1 MRARKL
7 FESTDDLTRTRA
19 FVAAMIILQ
28 TKGPI
33 HHSTLLGTE
42 IIWTR
47 RIPTAATCG
56 CYVYINPDFWRS
68 LPTDGQRAFL
78 LAHEVSHIIFRHCQR
93 SKAYRKRGFFSHD
106 MKWDGHLY
114 NVAGDYV
121 INADLVAMGF
131 EPIPEGLYSDKYQR
145 DDVVDAVYADLYRD
159 APEPEEGGSDP
170 TGGQPD
176 PDGDSEDGQAG
187 DPSTNPA
194 PAGDDQGADQG
205 DDQDGDSDSGA
216 DGDATD
222 DKSTAGKLPTAAG
235 HDYHLEPEYEG
246 TPEEQAEAE
255 AEDIRDIEQAIDRA
269 IDQMAEEGVDIDAIP
284 ENLRDEGTRHTSDK
298 RSDVDWNVELADWV
312 TKIGKGEKTSLS
324 RINVRRYATIGVI
337 SPSTIGEFRR
347 LAVISDISG
356 SVYDSPFHAYRN
368 ELAAIQDAINPTEG
382 VMVLWTNHAVQ
393 HVDEAFSSDELLNLP
408 MPYKCGGTRMS
419 EGLDWLEQN
428 GVETDLVMVFTDGE
442 LIDSDWERLAGA
454 ENLLV
459 VLDRTPDTYTSRQMK
474 RVGVDHIVAEA
485 A

>member
-7 FESTDDLTRTRA
+7 FESTDDLSRTRA

-28 TKGPI
+28 TKGAI

-42 IIWTR
+42 IIWTYAV
-47 RIPTAATCG
+47 PTAATDG
-56 CYVYINPDFWRS
+56 VYVYINPDFWRS
-68 LPTDGQRAFL
+68 LPTDGQRALL
-78 LAHEVSHIIFRHCQR
+78 LAHEVSHIIFRHPQR
-93 SKAYRKRGFFSHD
+93 GKAYRKRGFFSHD

-145 DDVVDAVYADLYRD
+145 DDVVDSVYADLYRD
-159 APEPEEGGSDP
+159 KPEPE
-170 TGGQPD
+170 TGDAPQGQPD
-176 PDGDSEDGQAG
+176 PDGDSEDVQAG
-187 DPSTNPA
+187 DPSTPT
-194 PAGDDQGADQG
+194 PAGDDQDADS
-205 DDQDGDSDSGA
+205 GDSAA
-216 DGDATD
+216 DDNATD
-222 DKSTAGKLPTAAG
+222 NMSEGSLPAPAG

-255 AEDIRDIEQAIDRA
+255 AEDIHDIEQAIDRA
-269 IDQMAEEGVDIDAIP
+269 IDQMGEEGADIDAIP
-284 ENLRDEGTRHTSDK
+284 ENIRGEGTRHTSDK
-298 RSDVDWNVELADWV
+298 RSDIDWNVELADWV

-324 RINVRRYATIGVI
+324 RINVRRYATLGVI

-382 VMVLWTNHAVQ
+382 VMVLWTNHTVQ
-393 HVDEAFSSDELLNLP
+393 RVDEAFSSDELLNLP
-408 MPYKCGGTRMS
+408 MPYKCGGTRMG

-428 GVETDLVMVFTDGE
+428 GVETDLVMVFTDGG
-442 LIDSDWERLAGA
+442 LMDSDWERLAGA

>member
-7 FESTDDLTRTRA
+7 FESTDDLSRTRS

-42 IIWTR
+42 IIWTYAV
-47 RIPTAATCG
+47 PTAATDG
-56 CYVYINPDFWRS
+56 VYVYINPDFWRS

-78 LAHEVSHIIFRHCQR
+78 LAHEVSHIIFRHPQR
-93 SKAYRKRGFFSHD
+93 GKAYRKRGFFSHD

-145 DDVVDAVYADLYRD
+145 DDVVDSVYADLYRD
-159 APEPEEGGSDP
+159 KPAPE
-170 TGGQPD
+170 TGDAPQGQPD
-176 PDGDSEDGQAG
+176 PEGDSGTGTG
-187 DPSTNPA
+187 DSPTEPT
-194 PAGDDQGADQG
+194 PAGDDQDADS
-205 DDQDGDSDSGA
+205 GDSAA
-216 DGDATD
+216 DDNATD
-222 DKSTAGKLPTAAG
+222 NMSEGNLPAPAG
-235 HDYHLEPEYEG
+235 HDYHLEPDYEG

-255 AEDIRDIEQAIDRA
+255 AEDIHDIEQAIDRA
-269 IDQMAEEGVDIDAIP
+269 IDQMGEEGADIDTIP
-284 ENLRDEGTRHTSDK
+284 EHIRGEGNRHTSDK
-298 RSDVDWNVELADWV
+298 RSDVNWNVELADWV

-324 RINVRRYATIGVI
+324 RINVRRYATLGVI
-337 SPSTIGEFRR
+337 SPSSIGEFRR

-356 SVYDSPFHAYRN
+356 SVYDSPFYAYRN

-393 HVDEAFSSDELLNLP
+393 RVDEAFSSDELLNLP
-408 MPYKCGGTRMS
+408 MPYKCGGTRMY

-442 LIDSDWERLAGA
+442 LMDSDWERLAGA

>member
-7 FESTDDLTRTRA
+7 FESTDDLSRTRA

-28 TKGPI
+28 TKGAI

-42 IIWTR
+42 IIWTYAV
-47 RIPTAATCG
+47 PTAATDG
-56 CYVYINPDFWRS
+56 VYVYINPDFWRS

-78 LAHEVSHIIFRHCQR
+78 LAHEVSHIIFRHPQR
-93 SKAYRKRGFFSHD
+93 GKAYRKRGFFSHD

-145 DDVVDAVYADLYRD
+145 DDVVDSVYADLYRD
-159 APEPEEGGSDP
+159 KPEPE
-170 TGGQPD
+170 TGDAPQGQPD
-176 PDGDSEDGQAG
+176 PDGDSEDVQAG
-187 DPSTNPA
+187 DPSTPT
-194 PAGDDQGADQG
+194 PAGDDQDADS
-205 DDQDGDSDSGA
+205 GDSAA
-216 DGDATD
+216 DDNATD
-222 DKSTAGKLPTAAG
+222 NMSEGSLPAPAG

-255 AEDIRDIEQAIDRA
+255 AEDIHDIEQAIDRA
-269 IDQMAEEGVDIDAIP
+269 IDQMAEEGTDIDAIP
-284 ENLRDEGTRHTSDK
+284 ENLRGEGTRHTSDK
-298 RSDVDWNVELADWV
+298 RSDVNWNVELADWV

-324 RINVRRYATIGVI
+324 RINVRRYATLGVI

-368 ELAAIQDAINPTEG
+368 ELAAIQDAISPTEG

-393 HVDEAFSSDELLNLP
+393 RVDEAFSSDELLNLP

-442 LIDSDWERLAGA
+442 LMDSDWERLAGA

>member
-7 FESTDDLTRTRA
+7 FESTDDLSRTRA

-28 TKGPI
+28 TKGAI

-42 IIWTR
+42 IIWTYAV
-47 RIPTAATCG
+47 PTAATDG
-56 CYVYINPDFWRS
+56 VYVYINPDFWRS

-78 LAHEVSHIIFRHCQR
+78 LAHEVSHIIFRHPQR
-93 SKAYRKRGFFSHD
+93 GKAYRKRGFFSHD

-145 DDVVDAVYADLYRD
+145 DDVVDSVYADLYRD
-159 APEPEEGGSDP
+159 KPEPE
-170 TGGQPD
+170 TGDAPQGQPD
-176 PDGDSEDGQAG
+176 PDGDSEDVQAG
-187 DPSTNPA
+187 DPSTPT
-194 PAGDDQGADQG
+194 PAGDDQDADS
-205 DDQDGDSDSGA
+205 GDSAA
-216 DGDATD
+216 DDNATD
-222 DKSTAGKLPTAAG
+222 NMSEGSLPAPAG

-255 AEDIRDIEQAIDRA
+255 AEDIHDIEQAIDRA
-269 IDQMAEEGVDIDAIP
+269 IDQMGEEGADIDAIP
-284 ENLRDEGTRHTSDK
+284 ENIRGEGTRHTSDK
-298 RSDVDWNVELADWV
+298 RSDIDWNVELADWV

-324 RINVRRYATIGVI
+324 RINVRRYATLGVI

-382 VMVLWTNHAVQ
+382 VMVLWTNHTVQ
-393 HVDEAFSSDELLNLP
+393 RVDEAFSSDELLNLP
-408 MPYKCGGTRMS
+408 MPYKCGGTRMG

-428 GVETDLVMVFTDGE
+428 GVETDLVMVFTDGG
-442 LIDSDWERLAGA
+442 LMDSDWERLAGA

>member
-7 FESTDDLTRTRA
+7 FESTDDLSRTRA

-28 TKGPI
+28 TKGAI

-42 IIWTR
+42 IIWTYAV
-47 RIPTAATCG
+47 PTAATDG
-56 CYVYINPDFWRS
+56 VYVYINPDFWRS

-78 LAHEVSHIIFRHCQR
+78 LAHEVSHIIFRHPQR
-93 SKAYRKRGFFSHD
+93 GKAYRKRGFFSHD

-145 DDVVDAVYADLYRD
+145 DDVVDSVYADLYRD
-159 APEPEEGGSDP
+159 KPEPE
-170 TGGQPD
+170 TGDAPQGQPD
-176 PDGDSEDGQAG
+176 PDGDSEDVQAG
-187 DPSTNPA
+187 DPSTPT
-194 PAGDDQGADQG
+194 PAGDDQDADS
-205 DDQDGDSDSGA
+205 GDSAA
-216 DGDATD
+216 DDNATD
-222 DKSTAGKLPTAAG
+222 NMSEGSLPAPAG

-255 AEDIRDIEQAIDRA
+255 AEDIHDIEQAIDRA
-269 IDQMAEEGVDIDAIP
+269 IDQMGEEGADIDAIP
-284 ENLRDEGTRHTSDK
+284 ENIRGEGTRHTSDK
-298 RSDVDWNVELADWV
+298 RSDVNWNVELADWV

-324 RINVRRYATIGVI
+324 RINVRRYATLGVI

-382 VMVLWTNHAVQ
+382 VMVLWTNHTVQ
-393 HVDEAFSSDELLNLP
+393 RVDEAFSSDELLNLP
-408 MPYKCGGTRMS
+408 MPYKCGGTRMG

-428 GVETDLVMVFTDGE
+428 GVETDLVMVFTDGG
-442 LIDSDWERLAGA
+442 LMDSDWERLAGA

>member
-7 FESTDDLTRTRA
+7 FESTDDLSRTRA

-28 TKGPI
+28 TKGAI

-42 IIWTR
+42 IIWTHA
-47 RIPTAATCG
+47 IPTAATDG
-56 CYVYINPDFWRS
+56 VYVYINPDFWRS

-78 LAHEVSHIIFRHCQR
+78 LAHEVSHIIFRHPQR
-93 SKAYRKRGFFSHD
+93 GKAYRKRGFFSPN

-145 DDVVDAVYADLYRD
+145 DDVVDSVYADLYRD
-159 APEPEEGGSDP
+159 KPESGEAPQ
-170 TGGQPD
+170 GQPD
-176 PDGDSEDGQAG
+176 SNGDGEDEQAV
-187 DPSTNPA
+187 DPSANPA
-194 PAGDDQGADQG
+194 PAGGDQGT
-205 DDQDGDSDSGA
+205 DQDADSDSVAG
-216 DGDATD
+216 DDATD
-222 DKSTAGKLPTAAG
+222 DKSTADKLPTAAG

-246 TPEEQAEAE
+246 TPEEQINAE
-255 AEDIRDIEQAIDRA
+255 AEDIHDIEQAIDRA
-269 IDQMAEEGVDIDAIP
+269 IDQMGEEGADIDTIP
-284 ENLRDEGTRHTSDK
+284 EHIRGEGTRHTSDK
-298 RSDVDWNVELADWV
+298 RSDVNWNVELADWV

-324 RINVRRYATIGVI
+324 RINVRRYATLGVI
-337 SPSTIGEFRR
+337 SPSSIGEFRR

-356 SVYDSPFHAYRN
+356 SVYDSPFYAYRN
-368 ELAAIQDAINPTEG
+368 ELAAIQDAISPTEG
-382 VMVLWTNHAVQ
+382 VMVLWTNHEVQ
-393 HVDEAFSSDELLNLP
+393 RVDEAFSSDELLNLS
-408 MPYKCGGTRMS
+408 MPYKCGGTRMA
-419 EGLDWLEQN
+419 EGLDWLAQN
-428 GVETDLVMVFTDGE
+428 GVETDLVMVFTDGQ
-442 LIDSDWERLAGA
+442 LMDSDWERLAGA

-459 VLDRTPDTYTSRQMK
+459 VLDRTPDTYTSRQIK

>member
-7 FESTDDLTRTRA
+7 FESTDDLSRTRA

-28 TKGPI
+28 TKGAI

-42 IIWTR
+42 IIWTYAV
-47 RIPTAATCG
+47 PTAATDG
-56 CYVYINPDFWRS
+56 VYVYINPDFWRS

-78 LAHEVSHIIFRHCQR
+78 LAHEVSHIIFRHPQR
-93 SKAYRKRGFFSHD
+93 GKAYRKRGFFSHD

-145 DDVVDAVYADLYRD
+145 DDVVDSVYADLYRD
-159 APEPEEGGSDP
+159 KPEPE
-170 TGGQPD
+170 TGDAPQGQPD
-176 PDGDSEDGQAG
+176 PDGDSEDVQAG
-187 DPSTNPA
+187 DPSTPT
-194 PAGDDQGADQG
+194 PAGDDQDADS
-205 DDQDGDSDSGA
+205 GDSAA
-216 DGDATD
+216 DDNATD
-222 DKSTAGKLPTAAG
+222 NMSEGSLPAPAG

-255 AEDIRDIEQAIDRA
+255 AEDIHDIEQAIDRA
-269 IDQMAEEGVDIDAIP
+269 IDQMGEEGADIDAIP
-284 ENLRDEGTRHTSDK
+284 ENIRGEGTRHTSDK
-298 RSDVDWNVELADWV
+298 RSDIDWNVELADWV

-324 RINVRRYATIGVI
+324 RINVRRYATLGVI
-337 SPSTIGEFRR
+337 SPSTVGEFRR

-382 VMVLWTNHAVQ
+382 VMVLWTNHTVQ
-393 HVDEAFSSDELLNLP
+393 RVDEAFSSDELLNLP
-408 MPYKCGGTRMS
+408 MPYKCGGTRMG

-428 GVETDLVMVFTDGE
+428 GVETDLVMVFTDGG
-442 LIDSDWERLAGA
+442 LMDSDWERLAGA